1 MKVPA
6 ICTNHHR
13 CEDYHFDYFDI
24 VNDYD
29 DIDIVNLTMMIMIDD
44 DDDNDHQKCFNTY
57 F

>member
-1 MKVPA
+1 MKVSA

-13 CEDYHFDYFDI
+13 GKDYHFDYFDI

-29 DIDIVNLTMMIMIDD
+29 DIGIVNLTMMIMIDD